1 MLLEDPVSRGL
12 PVSSYMLVNI
22 SSLSS
27 CQLIQRKP
35 SKRSPKSLHWLE
47 RLGINVFTKNRLLDY
62 YVLLGSY
69 FIENPIK
76 YIKGPQC
83 SWFDGKRGLT
93 SFTHINHGLYRG
105 VMNKNRP
112 NCYCWVNFSHFSIQ
126 YSLVLHRY
134 WGLNQYYNRKPFKR
148 DINVY

>member
-1 MLLEDPVSRGL
+1 MNCKQGCILKFLIDKLITLANHSFRRKGQRPL
-12 PVSSYMLVNI
+12 I
-22 SSLSS
+22 SINLITSNCTFCILDKGWTLSWE
-27 CQLIQRKP
+27 
-35 SKRSPKSLHWLE
+35 SKK
-47 RLGINVFTKNRLLDY
+47 RLLDY

-126 YSLVLHRY
+126 YSLVLH
-134 WGLNQYYNRKPFKR
+134 QY
-148 DINVY
+148 